1 MPSEPNLTAAQI
13 GNRYTRPCCRSK
25 NHFTRLHRNW
35 SGSDLMHR
43 TLNLGLLLYYYNPI
57 VPPISSPRLRY
68 SFSPQESH
76 SLTLPVPLNRIAHN
90 GHKTEFD
97 EECRSKVL
105 VLSALFVRLRCVALP
120 GLIMRSV
127 GILTPTP
134 PLVMEALKLFLLLEF
149 RPNVA
154 KVKVEVV
161 LLKLLSTR
169 MFIRMGN
176 KKPNGEDNEGFW
188 QPIEYEKVPHY
199 CITYKKQG
207 HLTPSCRSSVRRS
220 GPTIGLE
227 QPPPPAPCGPP
238 LLGSGN
244 GGGGDLSNP
253 SPAPR
258 ASPPSGGGNAGSGSG
273 VSKPLSAQNQSAL
286 GGGPV
291 APIPISTCNAFTILQ
306 DVHDI
311 TLAETTH
318 TQEEVHDT
326 EAQEANTKDF
336 DADLDDHL
344 VKVLGQEGVEDS
356 SAHGDV
362 SSAAPRSLGLQ
373 TPVTVPTIS
382 PVAQRIELVLVA
394 KRTRRTQSAS
404 EQSNVAGFYCEA
416 SDDDSD
422 SSLAGRVAT
431 FESTGCYKESARGHG
446 SSHKTSQVPFG
457 GRITRSQVHK
467 K

>member
-1 MPSEPNLTAAQI
+1 
-13 GNRYTRPCCRSK
+13 
-25 NHFTRLHRNW
+25 
-35 SGSDLMHR
+35 
-43 TLNLGLLLYYYNPI
+43 
-57 VPPISSPRLRY
+57 
-68 SFSPQESH
+68 
-76 SLTLPVPLNRIAHN
+76 
-90 GHKTEFD
+90 
-97 EECRSKVL
+97 
-105 VLSALFVRLRCVALP
+105 
-120 GLIMRSV
+120 
-127 GILTPTP
+127 
-134 PLVMEALKLFLLLEF
+134 
-149 RPNVA
+149 
-154 KVKVEVV
+154 
-161 LLKLLSTR
+161 
-169 MFIRMGN
+169 MFIRMGS
-176 KKPNGEDNEGFW
+176 KKPDGEDNEGFW

-244 GGGGDLSNP
+244 GGGRDLSNP

-258 ASPPSGGGNAGSGSG
+258 ASRPSGGGNAGSGSG

-291 APIPISTCNAFTILQ
+291 APIPISTCNAFTI
-306 DVHDI
+306 
-311 TLAETTH
+311 LAETTH

-362 SSAAPRSLGLQ
+362 SSAAPRSL
-373 TPVTVPTIS
+373 
-382 PVAQRIELVLVA
+382 VAQRTEVVPVA
-394 KRTRRTQSAS
+394 KCTRRTQSAS
-404 EQSNVAGFYCEA
+404 KQSNVAGFYCEA

-457 GRITRSQVHK
+457 GRITRSQCPVVLCYLQDYLN
-467 K
+467 